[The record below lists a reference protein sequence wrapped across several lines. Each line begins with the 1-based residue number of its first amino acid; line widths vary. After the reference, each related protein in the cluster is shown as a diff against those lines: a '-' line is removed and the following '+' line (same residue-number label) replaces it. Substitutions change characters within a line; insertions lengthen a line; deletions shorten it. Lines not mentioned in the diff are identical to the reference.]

1 MLLKMMI
8 KNALRH
14 KFRTFLTMLGIG
26 IAVGAFGLLRTV
38 ITSWYAAVE
47 ATANDRLIVRQAVS
61 FIFPV
66 PYSYRD
72 QIMKVPGVGTV
83 TYFNWF
89 QGVYKDKSEFFPRM
103 ACDPETIFEVY
114 PEFMIS
120 EDEKAAFQKER
131 NACVVGRDIAERYN
145 LKIGDVMS
153 IEGDIYPGQWEF
165 VVRGIYKPK
174 TSSVD
179 GTQMFFHWTYLDER
193 MKRDM
198 PGRQGNVGWY
208 AAKIANAGD
217 APEISERIDA
227 LFKNSSAETKTE
239 TERAFNEGFI
249 GAYSA
254 IITAINVMAF
264 MIIGIILLVLTNT
277 MIMSARERNS
287 EYAVLKTLG
296 FGGKHIF
303 AIVAGESIFI
313 SLLGGLVGYGLTL
326 MFVGAFGAVVP
337 KNFFPVFILSDLTV
351 IQEFGFAIIVGIVA
365 GIIPVVQAV
374 KTQIVEGLRFAG

>member
-1 MLLKMMI
+1 MLIKMMI

-14 KFRTFLTMLGIG
+14 KFRTILTIFGIG

-61 FIFPV
+61 FIFPL
-66 PYSYRD
+66 PYSYKE
-72 QIMKVPGVGTV
+72 QIAKVPGVGTV

-103 ACDPETIFEVY
+103 ATDPETLFEVY
-114 PEFMIS
+114 PEFLIS
-120 EDEKAAFQKER
+120 DDEKAAFQKER
-131 NACVVGRDIAERYN
+131 NACVIGKDIAERYG
-145 LKIGDVMS
+145 LKIGDIMS

-165 VVRGIYKPK
+165 VVRGIYRPR
-174 TSSVD
+174 SNAVD

-198 PGRQGNVGWY
+198 PGREGNIGLY
-208 AAKIANAGD
+208 AAKIGNAAD

-264 MIIGIILLVLTNT
+264 MIIGIILLVLANT
-277 MIMSARERNS
+277 MIMSARERNI
-287 EYAVLKTLG
+287 EYAVMKTMG
-296 FGGKHIF
+296 FNGKHLF
-303 AIVAGESIFI
+303 SLVAGESIFI
-313 SLLGGLVGYGLTL
+313 ALLGGFMGYALTL
-326 MFVGAFGAVVP
+326 FFVGAFAAVVP
-337 KNFFPVFILSDLTV
+337 KNFFPVFILADTTIFL
-351 IQEFGFAIIVGIVA
+351 EFVFAIIVGIAA
-365 GIIPVVQAV
+365 GIIPVVQAI